1 MSILAGLQFG
11 PGFLLAAPQTGSGNP
26 APNPTPFQVGVI
38 QNMKFTL
45 GADIKSLFGQNQWPV
60 DTAVGKRSIKG
71 SFEFAQISNFLIS
84 QGFTGDGTSTGVVE
98 DVPEEAQTIPPT
110 SGPYTITVTNAA
122 HFVADR
128 GVTYQSS
135 GIPLTNVG
143 SGSLTAAGQY
153 KVNTSSGVYTFDS
166 ADQDVPV
173 FIAYTYSIAATGT
186 TLTAANHP
194 MGYGPLLSIDAWF
207 PYENGSGG
215 LAGIGFNFPN
225 ARLGKIDAAT
235 KLDDYTMYTCDF
247 EAFAGPNGNPFN
259 SYQLF

>member
-45 GADIKSLFGQNQWPV
+45 GADIKELFGQNQWPV
-60 DTAVGKRSIKG
+60 DTAIGKRTIKG

-84 QGFTGDGTSTGVVE
+84 QGFTGDGTTAGVIQ
-98 DVPEEAQTIPPT
+98 DVPEEAHTIPGT
-110 SGPYTITVTNAA
+110 PYEVTVTESA
-122 HFVADR
+122 HWVADR
-128 GVTYQSS
+128 GVTYSAT
-135 GIPLTNVG
+135 GIPLTLV
-143 SGSLTAAGQY
+143 SGSPTTGQY
-153 KVNTSSGVYTFDS
+153 SVAAGVYTFAA
-166 ADQDVPV
+166 ADTTLGV

-186 TLTAANHP
+186 TLAAANHP
-194 MGYGPLLSIDAWF
+194 MGWGPLLDLDAWF

-225 ARLGKIDAAT
+225 SRLGKIDAAT

-247 EAFAGPNGNPFN
+247 SAFAGPNGNPFN
-259 SYQLF
+259 SYELF